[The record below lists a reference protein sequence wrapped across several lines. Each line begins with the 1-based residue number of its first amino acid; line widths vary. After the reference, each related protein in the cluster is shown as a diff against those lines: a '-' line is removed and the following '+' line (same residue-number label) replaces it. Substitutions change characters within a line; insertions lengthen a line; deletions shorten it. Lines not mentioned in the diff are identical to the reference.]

1 MTNIENEIK
10 VLLLSTDYLDIKL
23 AFQRALEADFDIQYY
38 LNSLKSIISNQNQ
51 RLSADDIMDL
61 KSWRSIDLSYRN
73 LNKFPL
79 ELCYFP
85 FLQKIDLA
93 ENYIFELKELPFQW
107 IALEELNLQRN
118 QFQYYPDDLSSFPAL
133 KKLNLS
139 FNRIEQIVFNDKNCQ
154 IPHVNVNA
162 NQINKLESVSIQK
175 NALSILELDNN
186 GLQELPDLK
195 HLLNLEF
202 LYLRKNQI
210 KQLTGMN
217 QLKELRKI
225 DLRENPLPIEAF
237 YELESMKSLDT
248 IIIEGQRNI
257 PFDFFREKLSWVEI
271 VS

>member
-23 AFQRALEADFDIQYY
+23 AFHKALEADFDIQYY
-38 LNSLKSIISNQNQ
+38 LNGLKSIISNQNQ

-73 LNKFPL
+73 LNKFPF

-139 FNRIEQIVFNDKNCQ
+139 FNRIEQIVFNDK
-154 IPHVNVNA
+154 H
-162 NQINKLESVSIQK
+162 
-175 NALSILELDNN
+175 
-186 GLQELPDLK
+186 
-195 HLLNLEF
+195 NLEF